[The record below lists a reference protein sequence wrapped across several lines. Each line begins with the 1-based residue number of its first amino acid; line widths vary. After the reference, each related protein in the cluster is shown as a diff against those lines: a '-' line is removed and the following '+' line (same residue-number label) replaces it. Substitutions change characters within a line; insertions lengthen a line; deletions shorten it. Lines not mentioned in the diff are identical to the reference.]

1 MKFGPPVNSS
11 AGFATFPRQFTVCY
25 CSPDFYKEKYSEV
38 CTYVMFCTWGLV
50 ASVFACQTSVHTTR
64 MRANKTKTMLVG
76 DVLLTNLH
84 RRTAPESGITLVSVG
99 RNFHSIGSSH
109 RRRRASSCSRALCA
123 GCSMLLR
130 ARRDVWNY
138 AAQVFKPR
146 GNKPLSIS
154 LSLLPIANTAVRSS
168 GRKIPQGFIMR
179 PLLALL
185 SVPSVLAFLSGGG
198 LRPSDSHAYTRR
210 RHVSTPVKASSGSYP
225 EYVPAA
231 VSEIEEPVSEER
243 AAVVVVWFCCG
254 ALTVCCGC
262 TSMCAVLF
270 LRLSDTHRSATS
282 CVGLTIWS
290 PEGWVAKKCWK
301 TKS

>member
-1 MKFGPPVNSS
+1 MYI
-11 AGFATFPRQFTVCY
+11 QH
-25 CSPDFYKEKYSEV
+25 
-38 CTYVMFCTWGLV
+38 
-50 ASVFACQTSVHTTR
+50 ACVPIH
-64 MRANKTKTMLVG
+64 KTKTMLVG

-84 RRTAPESGITLVSVG
+84 RRKAPESGITLVSVG

-109 RRRRASSCSRALCA
+109 RRRRASSCSRALRA

-146 GNKPLSIS
+146 GNVVRAEPTSS
-154 LSLLPIANTAVRSS
+154 AQNHLSLARRPLPIANTAVRSS